1 VIRKTNFQSLAWLHD
16 IYKRKL
22 LELDPPYQRRSVWN
36 QSFKDFFVDT
46 VLNNYPCPA
55 IFLYEQITPEGAASY
70 KVVDGKQ
77 RLLTLFEF
85 VNGDFPVSQEASLA
99 ALRDRNFGSLTDEQK
114 LAVWRYQFAVEFI
127 PSEDERLI
135 NEIFD
140 RINRNVARLT
150 RQELRHAKYG
160 GLFTT
165 EVERLTDWMFDKL
178 PKNFPLIATQSRV
191 QMKDSEFVGNLLLLI
206 EEGPKSY
213 SQDALDDAYSER
225 DETWISMARVVED
238 FTLCISFISDILTS
252 RDDLQLQR
260 TRFRN
265 QADFYSLVGAIHD
278 VRGRGLLPIATETAC
293 RLSKFI
299 TFVDSD
305 EARRKFPPADSYYAA
320 ARSASNDPGPRLTR
334 INTIAQVITAPAF
347 MPNSHDSSR
356 GASQDLDRVGAST
369 EPPSQKCSGLTR
381 CAV

>member
-1 VIRKTNFQSLAWLHD
+1 MMFIKES
-16 IYKRKL
+16 
-22 LELDPPYQRRSVWN
+22 
-36 QSFKDFFVDT
+36 
-46 VLNNYPCPA
+46 
-55 IFLYEQITPEGAASY
+55 
-70 KVVDGKQ
+70 
-77 RLLTLFEF
+77 
-85 VNGDFPVSQEASLA
+85 GDFPVSQTASLS
-99 ALRDRNFGSLTDEQK
+99 ALRDSSFGSLADEQK
-114 LAVWRYQFAVEFI
+114 LAVWRYQFAIEFI

-165 EVERLTDWMFDKL
+165 EVERLTDWMFEKL

-191 QMKDSEFVGNLLLLI
+191 QMKDSEFVGNLRLLI

-213 SQDALDDAYSER
+213 SQDALDTAYSER
-225 DETWISMARVVED
+225 DETWIGMASVVEH
-238 FTLCISFISDILTS
+238 FTLCISFISDILCS

-278 VRGRGLLPIATETAC
+278 VRSRGILPVATETAC

-299 TFVDSD
+299 SLVDD
-305 EARRKFPPADSYYAA
+305 EEARREFPPADSYYAA

-347 MPNSHDSSR
+347 LPN
-356 GASQDLDRVGAST
+356 
-369 EPPSQKCSGLTR
+369 
-381 CAV
+381 

>member
-1 VIRKTNFQSLAWLHD
+1 MIRKSNFQSLAWLHD
-16 IYKRKL
+16 IYRRKL

-36 QSFKDFFVDT
+36 QTFKDFFIDT

-55 IFLYEQITPEGAASY
+55 IFLYEEITPEGTASY

-77 RLLTLFEF
+77 RLIALFDF
-85 VNGDFPVSQEASLA
+85 VSGQFPISQTASVTS
-99 ALRDRNFGSLTDEQK
+99 LRDKSFLNLTDEQK
-114 LAVWRYQFAVEFI
+114 LNVWRYQFAIEFI

-160 GLFTT
+160 GVFMA
-165 EVERLTDWMFDKL
+165 EVERLSDWMFEKL
-178 PKNFPLIATQSRV
+178 PKNFPIIAAQSRV

-213 SQDALDDAYSER
+213 SQDTLDAAYSDR
-225 DETWISMARVVED
+225 DETWPSMSSVVEQ
-238 FTLCISFISDILTS
+238 FTLVISYISDVLNS

-265 QADFYSLVGAIHD
+265 QADFYSLVGAICNA
-278 VRGRGLLPIATETAC
+278 RNEARLPIPADTAA
-293 RLSKFI
+293 RLS
-299 TFVDSD
+299 V
-305 EARRKFPPADSYYAA
+305 A
-320 ARSASNDPGPRLTR
+320 
-334 INTIAQVITAPAF
+334 
-347 MPNSHDSSR
+347 HDM
-356 GASQDLDRVGAST
+356 
-369 EPPSQKCSGLTR
+369 SGLGSTR
-381 CAV
+381 SVRWYWGTLESPDALDGSLTGCANDQVSERIRAL